1 MGSSM
6 CGKRFIHDDGG
17 KWQWGT
23 GKYKKERN
31 LTESPRKI
39 LVLHLADFH
48 LKKSSRWKIKG
59 ENGLYYETNGPTF
72 NKLNDNI
79 INNI

>member
-1 MGSSM
+1 M
-6 CGKRFIHDDGG
+6 CGKRFIHEGDG

-23 GKYKKERN
+23 GKHKKEGN

-48 LKKSSRWKIKG
+48 LRKSSRWKRKG
-59 ENGLYYETNGPTF
+59 ENGLYYKTNGPTF
-72 NKLNDNI
+72 NKWNDSI
-79 INNI
+79 VNNI